1 MKFTRRMKIDQ
12 KINTECLL
20 GASVLVKDAIYE
32 IKHSQ
37 KKVLALSF
45 IAVAM
50 GMYRPWIFST

>member
-1 MKFTRRMKIDQ
+1 MKFTRRKKIES

-50 GMYRPWIFST
+50 GMFRP

>member
-1 MKFTRRMKIDQ
+1 MKFTRRIKIDQ

-37 KKVLALSF
+37 KKVLGLSL

-50 GMYRPWIFST
+50 GMYRP

>member
-1 MKFTRRMKIDQ
+1 MKFTKIRKIDQ

-45 IAVAM
+45 IALAM
-50 GMYRPWIFST
+50 GMYRP

>member
-1 MKFTRRMKIDQ
+1 MKSQGEGRLSKI
-12 KINTECLL
+12 INTECLL

-50 GMYRPWIFST
+50 GMFRPWIFST